1 MSNSIEVKASGSTA
15 QIILD
20 GNAADKLDAG
30 VVESVVF
37 NFMFDPADDRTASLI
52 EEALN
57 QKYHEFNISVGISN
71 EIDHVIIGINAN
83 SYTNQ

>member
-1 MSNSIEVKASGSTA
+1 MSNNIEVKSSGSTA

-20 GNAADKLDAG
+20 GNAADKLDAD

-37 NFMFDPADDRTASLI
+37 NYMFDPADDRTASLI

-57 QKYHEFNISVGISN
+57 QKYHGFYISVGISQ
-71 EIDHVIIGINAN
+71 EIDNVIIGIEAKHFDI
-83 SYTNQ
+83 Q